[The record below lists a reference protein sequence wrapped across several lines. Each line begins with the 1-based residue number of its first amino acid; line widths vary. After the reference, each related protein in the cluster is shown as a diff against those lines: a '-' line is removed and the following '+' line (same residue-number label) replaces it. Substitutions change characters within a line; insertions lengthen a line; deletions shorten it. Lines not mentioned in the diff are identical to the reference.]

1 MTKNGL
7 TLSSLTH
14 RHIPSDTSHL
24 YSLIQAAETA
34 GFIKVIRSSQRSAFL
49 RVSTGSL
56 GNPKCFAGLR
66 TVSASDKGKS
76 TARKECHTFS
86 VTLSIGCTVWHLWMW
101 WIFLNDI
108 RKCFSSTKYHC
119 LRSQK
124 LCIMNTTL
132 EKSLT
137 LYTTV
142 LCVTTPKSFFKV

>member
-14 RHIPSDTSHL
+14 RHILSDTSHL

-49 RVSTGSL
+49 RVSTGRL

-76 TARKECHTFS
+76 TARKEWRLHFLCDIIYWLYSVALLNVVDFS
-86 VTLSIGCTVWHLWMW
+86 
-101 WIFLNDI
+101 
-108 RKCFSSTKYHC
+108 
-119 LRSQK
+119 
-124 LCIMNTTL
+124 
-132 EKSLT
+132 E
-137 LYTTV
+137 
-142 LCVTTPKSFFKV
+142 